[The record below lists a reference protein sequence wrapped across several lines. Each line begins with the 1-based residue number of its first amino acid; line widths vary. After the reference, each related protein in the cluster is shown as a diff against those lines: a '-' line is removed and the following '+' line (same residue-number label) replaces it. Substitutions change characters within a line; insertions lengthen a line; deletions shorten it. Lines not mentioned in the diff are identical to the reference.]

1 MRSLNQMSKYAYNT
15 EGLTTKDKDELQ
27 DEEKTKDEKK
37 NILKKIKKK

>member
-1 MRSLNQMSKYAYNT
+1 MSKYAYNT
-15 EGLTTKDKDELQ
+15 EGLKTKDKDELQ